1 MSELRSRSILVA
13 LAGSR
18 AHGMAGANSDVDIL
32 GVALPTRTQVQGVF
46 SAFEQENRP
55 EKLAVFA
62 QDLAPALQ
70 SVVADS
76 KLEGTVYSLAKLL
89 RLAWAGNP
97 NILEF
102 LYTRDSERVRLT
114 SMGERLIEARGLFVS
129 EKCRHTFGG
138 YAASQLQRIEL
149 HHRWHHAGPKVA
161 PSRAAFGLPER
172 TLVPRDHLQAA
183 EAAIQK
189 QLDTWAPDWTDLEP
203 ALRIQLR
210 EELASTLAEWNL
222 ASDEARWK
230 AAARWVGLDDNLMA
244 VMQAE
249 RSWRHA
255 RGEHKRYQSWLK
267 MRNPKRAALEAEHGY
282 DTKHGAHL
290 VRLLRMGMEIVST
303 GQVHVWR
310 GDRDAE
316 ELLHI
321 KAGGWSFE
329 QLRDWTQAAKVKLA
343 GMESVV
349 PKGVDKAEV
358 DALCVRLTQAG
369 LEQD

>member
-1 MSELRSRSILVA
+1 MVA

-18 AHGMAGANSDVDIL
+18 AHGMSGPSSDVDIL
-32 GVALPTRTQVQGVF
+32 GVAVPTRSQIMGVF
-46 SAFEQENRP
+46 DAFEQENRP
-55 EKLAVFA
+55 ADLAVFK
-62 QDLAPALQ
+62 QDLAAELHA
-70 SVVADS
+70 VVADS

-102 LYTRDSERVRLT
+102 LYTRDVERVRVT
-114 SMGERLIEARGLFVS
+114 SLGERLIGARGLFVS

-149 HHRWHHAGPKVA
+149 HHRWHHDGPKA
-161 PSRAAFGLPER
+161 PPLRSDFGLPER

-210 EELASTLAEWNL
+210 EELASTLAEWKL
-222 ASDEARWK
+222 ASEDARWT

-267 MRNPKRAALEAEHGY
+267 NRNAKRAALEAEHGY

-310 GDRDAE
+310 GDRDAD

-329 QLRDWTQAAKVKLA
+329 KLRDWTESAKAELA
-343 GMESVV
+343 QMKSVV
-349 PKGVDKAEV
+349 PKGVDKGQV
-358 DALCVRLTQAG
+358 DALCMALTQAG
-369 LEQD
+369 LECDGATRTE